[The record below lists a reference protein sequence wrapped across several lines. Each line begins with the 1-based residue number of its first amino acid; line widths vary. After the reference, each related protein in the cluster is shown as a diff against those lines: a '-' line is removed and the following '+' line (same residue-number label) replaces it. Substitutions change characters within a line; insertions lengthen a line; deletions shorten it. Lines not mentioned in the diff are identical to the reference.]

1 MATMH
6 EMDQPPDQA
15 STTLNKFFQRDIVV
29 LIMGVHSDRTV
40 NAQSL
45 TTDDAEAAASPPAPS
60 DLVGVTRV
68 SAPNAPT
75 PNHDGSSYRGDQ
87 LSYLRWGNG

>member
-1 MATMH
+1 MMH

-15 STTLNKFFQRDIVV
+15 YSTLIKSFQRDIMV

-45 TTDDAEAAASPPAPS
+45 TTNDAEAAPPPPAPG
-60 DLVGVTRV
+60 DLVGVT
-68 SAPNAPT
+68 
-75 PNHDGSSYRGDQ
+75 
-87 LSYLRWGNG
+87 